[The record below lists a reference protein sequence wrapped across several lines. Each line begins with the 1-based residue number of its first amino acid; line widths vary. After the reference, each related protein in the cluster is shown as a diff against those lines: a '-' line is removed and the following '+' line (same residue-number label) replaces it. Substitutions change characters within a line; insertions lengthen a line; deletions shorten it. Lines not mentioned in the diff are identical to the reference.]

1 MATKS
6 RDSILAGGFEACERL
21 QQSDEVLRARRSGGP
36 IQWTPAGRTGLRVL
50 VADDWRDAA
59 DALCILVRSWGHEVR
74 VAYDGAAA
82 LDVASAFHP
91 CVLLLDIAMPKVD
104 GCQLARQLRRQPRF
118 KDALF
123 VAITGYAD
131 EAHRLLWEEA
141 FDHYLVKPSEP
152 SALEQLL
159 LLEQDRGA
167 PVMAEE
173 ASAPGQE
180 GVMCRA

>member
-1 MATKS
+1 MAD
-6 RDSILAGGFEACERL
+6 RLEACERL
-21 QQSDEVLRARRSGGP
+21 QPSEEVLRVRRAGGP
-36 IQWTPAGRTGLRVL
+36 IRCTPARRTGLRVL

-59 DALCILVRSWGHEVR
+59 DILCILVRSWGHEVR

-91 CVLLLDIAMPKVD
+91 RVLLLDIAMPKVD
-104 GCQLARQLRRQPRF
+104 GCQVARQLRRQAGF

-123 VAITGYAD
+123 VAITGYVD
-131 EAHRLLWEEA
+131 QAHRLLWEEA

-159 LLEQDRGA
+159 LTEQDRAA
-167 PVMAEE
+167 PVMAEA
-173 ASAPGQE
+173 ASALRQE
-180 GVMCRA
+180 GVVCRT